1 VLGVAIRQVE
11 GVHVEAM
18 RLRMALRMV
27 ATEVTTLLVLVMA
40 AEAEDKGMVGV
51 EMEEM
56 AALLVVVVEQ
66 AHDP

>member
-1 VLGVAIRQVE
+1 
-11 GVHVEAM
+11 M